1 MRTIAEREFNLQ
13 LFAEEEGETQ
23 APVQAQEQEAP
34 AQQGGYEGILNLQ
47 TAPKGGDDWRAQL
60 PEELKSHPS
69 LQKFNSPAD
78 LFKSYVSLESMLG
91 KNKVPIPDENAPQ
104 EEWDKFYE
112 KLGRPKT
119 PDEYEIKLDGIQTNE
134 EFLNNYKQWA
144 HKAGLNKQQAAELAK
159 HYAEFENQYVAKLR
173 QDFINRVQ
181 EAKRNLANE
190 WGQNYE
196 RNVKAAERALM
207 AAANEIDGLQEWL
220 EASGAKADP
229 VFVKLM
235 HFFGRG
241 LAEDTLKGGGRAIAP
256 ESAEAEIERLLA
268 DDDFKKKYL
277 SGNKA
282 AVEQI
287 TRLMEAA
294 YGNKEADS
302 R

>member
-1 MRTIAEREFNLQ
+1 M
-13 LFAEEEGETQ
+13 
-23 APVQAQEQEAP
+23 
-34 AQQGGYEGILNLQ
+34 
-47 TAPKGGDDWRAQL
+47 

-91 KNKVPIPDENAPQ
+91 KNKVPIPDENASP

-119 PDEYEIKLDGIQTNE
+119 PDEYEIKLDGVQANE

-159 HYAEFENQYVAKLR
+159 HYAEFETQYVAKLQ

-294 YGNKEADS
+294 YGNE
-302 R
+302 

>member
-1 MRTIAEREFNLQ
+1 VRTIAERELNLQ
-13 LFAEEEGETQ
+13 LFAEEGETQ
-23 APVQAQEQEAP
+23 APVQEQGQVQP
-34 AQQGGYEGILNLQ
+34 QGGYEGILNLQ
-47 TAPKGGDDWRAQL
+47 SAQQSGEDWRAQL
-60 PEELKSHPS
+60 PDELKSHPS

-91 KNKVPIPDENAPQ
+91 KNKVPIPDENASP

-119 PDEYEIKLDGIQTNE
+119 PDEYEIKLDGVQANE

-144 HKAGLNKQQAAELAK
+144 HKVGLNKQQAAELAK
-159 HYAEFENQYVAKLR
+159 HYAEFENQYVARLQ
-173 QDFINRVQ
+173 QDFISRVK
-181 EAKRNLANE
+181 EAKMNLANE

-207 AAANEIDGLQEWL
+207 AAANEIDGLQDWL

-241 LAEDTLKGGGRAIAP
+241 LAEDTLKGGGKAIAP
-256 ESAEAEIERLLA
+256 ESAEAEIERLLS
-268 DDDFKKKYL
+268 DEDFKKKYL
-277 SGNKA
+277 NGDKA
-282 AVEQI
+282 AVAQI
-287 TRLMEAA
+287 TKLMEAA
-294 YGNKEADS
+294 YGNEEADLG
-302 R
+302 